1 MVEYYFDIE
10 TTGLDPEKDKIITIQ
25 RQRIAFGR
33 PIGEVEILKS
43 WDSSE
48 KEIIEAF
55 LSQAYCKNVWDFV
68 CIGTNLLFDFHFIS
82 ERAKKYKLQGT
93 DFAYCCEHPHIDLK
107 HVMILL
113 NEGRFKGYSD
123 ILGKGTI
130 LDNTSI
136 PELYSEQKYEEII
149 KYIKLESVKT
159 IEFYGKLLKH
169 LSTIRNM
176 L

>member
-25 RQRIAFGR
+25 RQLIKFGR
-33 PIGEVEILKS
+33 PTGPIEILNT

-48 KEIIEAF
+48 KEVLEEF
-55 LSQAYCKNVWDFV
+55 LSMAYCPNMWDFV
-68 CIGTNLLFDFHFIS
+68 YIGTNLLFDFNFIN
-82 ERAKKYKLQGT
+82 ERAKKCELRGT
-93 DFAYCCEHPHIDLK
+93 DFAYCCERPHLDLK

-123 ILGKGTI
+123 ILGKGTQ
-130 LDNTSI
+130 LDNTLVPQWYYEKKYGKI
-136 PELYSEQKYEEII
+136 KQYIELEAE
-149 KYIKLESVKT
+149 KT
-159 IEFYGKLLKH
+159 IEFYGKLIKCLP
-169 LSTIRNM
+169 TIRNK